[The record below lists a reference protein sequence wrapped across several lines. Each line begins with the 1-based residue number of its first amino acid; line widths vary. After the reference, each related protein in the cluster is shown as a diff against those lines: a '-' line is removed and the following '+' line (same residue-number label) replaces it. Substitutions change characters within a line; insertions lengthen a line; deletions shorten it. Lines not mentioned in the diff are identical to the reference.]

1 MTNVD
6 QNIGRFLA
14 GNASKVFRAYEE
26 SDKSPIR
33 TWEKLESDF
42 PTIVTIC
49 DYSDFEHYLPIVVTM
64 QEKYRHL
71 EEENQKLQEQIANL
85 RGKGEARNIGGWT
98 LRRHKAGY
106 YMLQK
111 SIKGKVQTIYI
122 GKEVD
127 EDEARRKISEK
138 TEKLRQAGIID

>member
-1 MTNVD
+1 MATKNVGKFFAD
-6 QNIGRFLA
+6 HALT
-14 GNASKVFRAYEE
+14 VFKAHETSAEDPETAWVILNTELPYIDE
-26 SDKSPIR
+26 
-33 TWEKLESDF
+33 
-42 PTIVTIC
+42 IC
-49 DYSDFEHYLPIVVTM
+49 GYDTFRKCLPVVIAM
-64 QEKYRHL
+64 QERYRMIQK
-71 EEENQKLQEQIANL
+71 ENQKLQEQIANL